1 MTFTKLTKVELFLF
15 YLSLLFITML
25 INQAW
30 RSLFKYYIYRAGF
43 ELYKNLLLGDDT
55 GILTLDVTKAE
66 F

>member
-1 MTFTKLTKVELFLF
+1 
-15 YLSLLFITML
+15 ML